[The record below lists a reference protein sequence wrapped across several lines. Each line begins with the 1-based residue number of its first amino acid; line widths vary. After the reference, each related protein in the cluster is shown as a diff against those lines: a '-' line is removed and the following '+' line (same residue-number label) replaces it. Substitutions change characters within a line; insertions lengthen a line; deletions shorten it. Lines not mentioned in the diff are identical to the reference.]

1 MFCTSINVLGLY
13 LSLKN
18 TAHINHCHKSLK
30 GFQKFSGNFC
40 KHNYAHGQ
48 HQTIESNGYIIYS
61 ETKKWLKHRNRIHS
75 CIRKIFKKHYYHEF

>member
-30 GFQKFSGNFC
+30 RFQKFSGNFC
-40 KHNYAHGQ
+40 KYNYAHGQ
-48 HQTIESNGYIIYS
+48 HKTIESA
-61 ETKKWLKHRNRIHS
+61 
-75 CIRKIFKKHYYHEF
+75 CKIEMVILLTVKQKND